1 MHDPLNCAVHCDSL
15 HPLPATPRLHHAPR
29 SLAPLVKGALLTLA
43 TFGLFGCV
51 GAWVDMP
58 EEQVSKTAAHQQL
71 IESARTPVITR
82 TEKSSPER
90 QWCGATLLVV
100 ILPIPLKLPVCESY
114 GNAIAYGNDIN
125 GTEVPLQRS
134 SRKISSDFHA
144 CGPFMFLGPLM
155 HGYQGNALCGTFR

>member
-1 MHDPLNCAVHCDSL
+1 MHVPLNCAVHYDL
-15 HPLPATPRLHHAPR
+15 QPPLPAAPRFHPTPRSFAPFIR
-29 SLAPLVKGALLTLA
+29 GALLALTAFALH
-43 TFGLFGCV
+43 GCV

-58 EEQVSKTAAHQQL
+58 EEQVSKTAAHRRL
-71 IESARTPVITR
+71 IENAITPVITR
-82 TEKSSPER
+82 TQKNSPER

-114 GNAIAYGNDIN
+114 SNAIAYGNDIN
-125 GTEVPLQRS
+125 GTEVPLLRS

>member
-1 MHDPLNCAVHCDSL
+1 MHDPLNCAIHRDTL
-15 HPLPATPRLHHAPR
+15 HPLPATPRFHHAPR
-29 SLAPLVKGALLTLA
+29 SFASLVKGSLLALA

-90 QWCGATLLVV
+90 QWCGTTLLVV

-114 GNAIAYGNDIN
+114 SNAIAYGNDIH
-125 GTEVPLQRS
+125 GTEVPLLRS